1 MSTLFADLR
10 YAVRTLL
17 RSPGFT
23 VVAVLTLA
31 LGIGANT
38 AIFSVVNAVLLR
50 PLSYHKPEQLVAL
63 RAKLTGSHG
72 DDLMSAPEYQ
82 DLRREVPALDDVAA
96 IWPISVNLTGAGRPE
111 RIQAAA
117 VSFNYFKLLGVGP
130 VLGRDLVKA
139 DDAGRLGYVEL
150 ISWDLWQRRFGGSPD
165 VIGQTVRID
174 DDPMTII
181 GVMPRGF
188 RHPFQSA
195 SSPTELWG
203 PIALDNPDTA
213 YINNRS
219 WRVFEVFGRLQ
230 PGATLDDLRAQLAT
244 FSARLA
250 SRHPDVYPKAE
261 GWEVEAVPLA
271 ERVVGKVR
279 PALLILLGAV
289 GFVLLIACANV
300 ANLLLARS
308 TVRDRE
314 VAIRTALGGSRV
326 RLVRQFLTESAVL
339 AASGG
344 LLGLLLAMWGT
355 RALGQVAAV
364 HLPRA
369 SAIGIDHRV
378 LGFTAILTLV
388 TGVAFGLIPALQAS
402 RPDLQSVMKEAGRG
416 AGAGRPGT
424 RIRGGLV
431 VAEIAVSLM
440 LLVGAG
446 LLLRSFQQLI
456 AVDLG
461 FNPEKL
467 LTAQVW
473 LSWPNQPEKGRYFTD
488 PQRRAFYEAA
498 MGAVRRVPG
507 VRDVAVASRLP
518 FQGQEAATFA
528 IEGRP
533 PSSDQPV
540 PTAEGRLVSPN
551 YFKAMGIP
559 ILQGQGLSTL
569 VDSASSEEVVI
580 NRTMAESY
588 WSENPVGSRIQLF
601 GSGPWLTVVGVVGD
615 VRQISPDQPARPE
628 LYLSSLRRPG
638 QGMSFVARTVGPP
651 ERLGAAL
658 IKAIHEVEPEQPV
671 YGVMSMEKLLSD
683 TTAERRFSL
692 LLLLVFAGLA
702 MVLASVGVYGVMAY
716 STMQRRH
723 EIGIR
728 MALGAGSA
736 DVVGLVLAQGM
747 RLVAVGVGVGLIGSW
762 VLSRVLVS
770 QVYGITARDP
780 LTYGAVALLLA
791 GVALLATYVPA
802 RRATRVDPMLALRS
816 E

>member
-1 MSTLFADLR
+1 MNEIFLDLR

-23 VVAVLTLA
+23 AVATLTLA

-50 PLSYHKPEQLVAL
+50 PLSYHEPEQLVSL
-63 RAKLTGSHG
+63 RTKLTGS
-72 DDLMSAPEYQ
+72 DRNDLLSAPEYQ
-82 DLRREVPALDDVAA
+82 DLLREVPALGDVAA
-96 IWPISVNLTGAGRPE
+96 IWPISVNLTGFGRPE
-111 RIQAAA
+111 RIEAAA
-117 VSFNYFKLLGVGP
+117 VSTNYFKLLGVSP
-130 VLGRDLVKA
+130 IVGRDLTKS

-150 ISWDLWQRRFGGSPD
+150 ISWDLWQHRFGGSPG
-165 VIGQTVRID
+165 VIGRTVRID

-181 GVMPRGF
+181 GVMPRDF
-188 RHPFQSA
+188 RHPFESA
-195 SSPTELWG
+195 SRPTELWG

-219 WRVFEVFGRLQ
+219 WRVFELFGRLKT
-230 PGATLDDLRAQLAT
+230 GATLEDLRAQLAT
-244 FSARLA
+244 LGERLA
-250 SRHPDVYPKAE
+250 SRFPDVYPKAE
-261 GWEVEAVPLA
+261 GWKVEAVPLA
-271 ERVVGKVR
+271 ERVVGKVK

-314 VAIRTALGGSRV
+314 VAIRTALGGSRL
-326 RLVRQFLTESAVL
+326 RLVRQLLTESVVL

-344 LLGLLLAMWGT
+344 LLGLLLAIGGT
-355 RALGQVAAV
+355 RALGQLAAV

-378 LGFTAILTLV
+378 LAFTAVLTLL
-388 TGVAFGLIPALQAS
+388 TGIGFGLIPALQAS
-402 RPDLQSVMKEAGRG
+402 RPDLQGVMKETGRG
-416 AGAGRPGT
+416 ASPGRPRA

-431 VAEIAVSLM
+431 IGEIAVSLV

-456 AVDLG
+456 AVDPG

-467 LTAQVW
+467 LTAHVW
-473 LSWPNQPEKGRYFTD
+473 LPWQNQPEKGRYFTAS
-488 PQRRAFYEAA
+488 QRRAFYEAGMA
-498 MGAVRRVPG
+498 AVRRVPG
-507 VRDVAVASRLP
+507 VRDVAAVSRLP
-518 FQGQEAATFA
+518 FQGQEAATFK

-533 PSSDQPV
+533 TSPDEPV

-551 YFKAMGIP
+551 YFKTMGIP

-569 VDSASSEEVVI
+569 ADTASNEEVVI

-588 WSENPVGSRIQLF
+588 WSESPVGSRIQLF

-615 VRQISPDQPARPE
+615 VRQISPEQPAAPE

-638 QGMSFVARTVGPP
+638 QGMSFIARTEGPP
-651 ERLGAAL
+651 EPLAAAL
-658 IKAIHEVEPEQPV
+658 TKAIHEVDPEQPV
-671 YGVMSMEKLLSD
+671 FDVMPMEELL
-683 TTAERRFSL
+683 TEVTAERRFSL
-692 LLLLVFAGLA
+692 LLLLLFAGLA
-702 MVLASVGVYGVMAY
+702 LVLSSVGIYGVMAY
-716 STMQRRH
+716 TTIQRRH

-728 MALGAGSA
+728 MALGAGSS
-736 DVVGLVLAQGM
+736 DVLSLVLAQGM
-747 RLVAVGVGVGLIGSW
+747 RLVAVGLGVGLIGSW

-770 QVYGITARDP
+770 QMYGITARDP

-802 RRATRVDPMLALRS
+802 WRATRVDPVLALRS